1 MTDTPDL
8 HSLLE
13 NLSPEIYE
21 ALKRAVEL
29 GKWPNGTHLSSEQRE
44 LCLEAVI
51 VYDSR
56 HKPEQERI
64 GYIHRD
70 DHEHCGS
77 DGDKNHDHKG
87 NRWNEEQ
94 LLVFRDMQSRNPT
107 RH

>member
-1 MTDTPDL
+1 MTDMPDL
-8 HSLLE
+8 QSLLE
-13 NLSPEIYE
+13 NLTPAIYE

-29 GKWPNGTHLSSEQRE
+29 GKWPNGARLSDAQRE

-56 HKPEQERI
+56 HKPEEERV
-64 GYIHRD
+64 GFIHRD

-77 DGDKNHDHKG
+77 DGDTAHDHSG

-94 LLVFRDMQSRNPT
+94 LLVFRDMQSTHPT